1 MYIEYVYWQFVSGPQ
16 WLLTLARDLER
27 ALLRFFSVP
36 FMVRTLFA
44 YWRKD
49 SVSYR
54 AGSLE
59 GIALALA
66 WNTISRGIGF
76 IIRTTVLLVW
86 VLAAAVLVVLSGI
99 VIAFFLLWPL
109 LVLVGIATG
118 LVFMLGDLV

>member
-49 SVSYR
+49 RVSYR

-76 IIRTTVLLVW
+76 IIRTTVLVIW
-86 VLAAAVLVVLSGI
+86 VLAAAVLAGLSGI
-99 VIAFFLLWPL
+99 VVGLFLLWPL
-109 LVLVGIATG
+109 LVLVGLATG
-118 LVFMLGDLV
+118 FVLIVAL

>member
-16 WLLTLARDLER
+16 WLLALARDLER

-66 WNTISRGIGF
+66 WNSISRGIGF

-86 VLAAAVLVVLSGI
+86 VLAAVALAVLSSVVIGL
-99 VIAFFLLWPL
+99 FLLWPL
-109 LVLVGIATG
+109 LVLVGLSAG
-118 LVFMLGDLV
+118 LVFMIAA

>member
-27 ALLRFFSVP
+27 ALLRFFSVS

-59 GIALALA
+59 GIALAFA

-76 IIRTTVLLVW
+76 IIRTMVLLVW
-86 VLAAAVLVVLSGI
+86 VLAAVVLFVISGI
-99 VIAFFLLWPL
+99 VIGFFLLWPL
-109 LVLVGIATG
+109 LVLGGLATG
-118 LVFMLGDLV
+118 FVLIVAS